1 MHIEED
7 FQTTGLDTG
16 APGWRFAV
24 ASGILGWVLD
34 AFDFFVVIFLL
45 DTLADHLHVQKKAIV
60 WTISIT
66 LAMRPVGALLFG
78 ALADRFGRRKPLMV
92 CVLYFSA
99 VTMLSGFAPNFVF
112 FALMRALYGIG
123 MGGYWG
129 IGASFAMENAPRK
142 RRGFLSGMMQGGYP
156 FGYLLAAVAMQSIRP
171 WLGWHALF
179 MVGSLL
185 AVIIVVL
192 TALSPESEAWK
203 LHRMGS
209 VGSIFRTLFHHKR
222 SFAYLLLV
230 MVVMSCLSHGTQD
243 LYPDFLKSMPWLK
256 TKMLLG
262 MEPLFGIPILYNI
275 GAITGALFFGHV
287 SERLGRRKAMIAAL
301 MLSLLSIP
309 AWAFG
314 GSLLVL
320 VLGSYLMQTGVQG
333 AFGVIPAHLNE
344 LSPDAVRS
352 LFPGFVYQLG
362 VLVASPAVGFEYI
375 LRDHLGYAWALTAF
389 ESLVIVSLIIIFAL
403 GPENRGRSFLVKSA
417 KHSLQT

>member
-1 MHIEED
+1 MAIEILSSPATE
-7 FQTTGLDTG
+7 QGR
-16 APGWRFAV
+16 PGWRFAV

-34 AFDFFVVIFLL
+34 AFDFFVVVFLF
-45 DTLADHLHVQKKAIV
+45 DVLAARLHVPKHAIV

-78 ALADRFGRRKPLMV
+78 ILADRYGRRRPLMV
-92 CVLYFSA
+92 CVAYFSTIT
-99 VTMLSGFAPNFVF
+99 VLSCFAPNYFF

-129 IGASFAMENAPRK
+129 IGASFAMENAPRN
-142 RRGFLSGMMQGGYP
+142 RRGFFSGLMQGGYP
-156 FGYLLAAVAMQSIRP
+156 FGYLMAAVCMQFVAP
-171 WLGWHALF
+171 HLGWRSMF
-179 MVGSLL
+179 FVG
-185 AVIIVVL
+185 APIAVVIIIL
-192 TALSPESEAWK
+192 TALSPESDAWR

-209 VGSIFRTLFHHKR
+209 VVSIFKTLWQHAG

-243 LYPDFLKSMPWLK
+243 LYPDFLKSLNFVRNAHVF
-256 TKMLLG
+256 G

-275 GAITGALFFGHV
+275 GAIGGALLFGGF
-287 SERLGRRKAMIAAL
+287 SERFGRRYAMIGAL
-301 MLSLLSIP
+301 ILSMLSIP

-314 GSLLVL
+314 SSILTLI
-320 VLGSYLMQTGVQG
+320 LGSFFMQTGVQG

-362 VLVASPAVGFEYI
+362 VLVASPAVSFEFA
-375 LRDHLGYAWALTAF
+375 LRDHLGYPWALTLF
-389 ESLVIVSLIIIFAL
+389 EFAVIASLILIFAF
-403 GPENRGRSFLVKSA
+403 GPEKRGRSFYTS
-417 KHSLQT
+417 

>member
-1 MHIEED
+1 MHIQED
-7 FQTTGLDTG
+7 SQTTGVDAG
-16 APGWRFAV
+16 AAGWRFAV

-60 WTISIT
+60 FTITIT

-78 ALADRFGRRKPLMV
+78 ALADRFGRRKPLIA
-92 CVLYFSA
+92 CVLYFST
-99 VTMLSGFAPNFVF
+99 VTVLSGFAPNYAF
-112 FALMRALYGIG
+112 FAVMRGLYGIG

-129 IGASFAMENAPRK
+129 IGASFAMEHAPRR
-142 RRGFLSGMMQGGYP
+142 RRGFLSGLMQGGYP
-156 FGYLLAAVAMQSIRP
+156 FGYLLAAVAMLTIRP
-171 WLGWHALF
+171 ALGWHAMFL
-179 MVGSLL
+179 VGSVL
-185 AVIIVVL
+185 AAVIVVL
-192 TALSPESEAWK
+192 TALSPESQAWK

-209 VGSIFRTLFHHKR
+209 VASIFRTLFEHKR

-243 LYPDFLKSMPWLK
+243 LYPDFLKSLPWLK
-256 TKMLLG
+256 ARTVFG
-262 MEPLFGIPILYNI
+262 MQPLFGIPILYNI
-275 GAITGALFFGHV
+275 GAITGALFFGGV
-287 SERLGRRKAMIAAL
+287 SERFGRRYAMMIAL
-301 MLSLLSIP
+301 LLSLLSIP

-314 GSLLVL
+314 SSLLVL

-362 VLVASPAVGFEYI
+362 VLVSSPAVSLEYL
-375 LRDHLGYAWALTAF
+375 LRDHLGYPWALTIF
-389 ESLVIVSLIIIFAL
+389 EVMVIVSLLLIFAF
-403 GPENRGRSFLVKSA
+403 GPEKRGRSFY
-417 KHSLQT
+417 T

>member
-7 FQTTGLDTG
+7 LHTTGVDAG
-16 APGWRFAV
+16 SAGWRFAV

-78 ALADRFGRRKPLMV
+78 ALADRFGRRKPLIV

-99 VTMLSGFAPNFVF
+99 VTILSGFAPNFVF

-129 IGASFAMENAPRK
+129 IGASFAMENAPRN

-179 MVGSLL
+179 VVGSLL
-185 AVIIVVL
+185 AVVIVVF

-209 VGSIFRTLFHHKR
+209 IGSIFRTLFHHKR

-243 LYPDFLKSMPWLK
+243 LYPDFLKNIPWLK
-256 TKMLLG
+256 AKLLLG
-262 MEPLFGIPILYNI
+262 MQPLFGIPIIYNI
-275 GAITGALFFGHV
+275 GAITGALFFGHI
-287 SERLGRRKAMIAAL
+287 SERFGRRKAMIAAL
-301 MLSLLSIP
+301 LMSLLSIP

-362 VLVASPAVGFEYI
+362 VLVASPAVGFEYL
-375 LRDHLGYAWALTAF
+375 LRDRLGYPWALTVF
-389 ESLVIVSLIIIFAL
+389 ESVVIVSLIIIFAL
-403 GPENRGRSFLVKSA
+403 GPEKRGRSFLIKSA
-417 KHSLQT
+417 

>member
-1 MHIEED
+1 MPIEED
-7 FQTTGLDTG
+7 FQTTDLDSG

-45 DTLADHLHVQKKAIV
+45 DSLADHLHVQKKAIV

-78 ALADRFGRRKPLMV
+78 ALADRFGRRKPLMI

-99 VTMLSGFAPNFVF
+99 VTILSGFAPNFVF

-156 FGYLLAAVAMQSIRP
+156 FGYLLAAVAMLSIRP

-209 VGSIFRTLFHHKR
+209 VGSIFRALLHHKR

-243 LYPDFLKSMPWLK
+243 LYPDFLKNMPWLK
-256 TKMLLG
+256 AKTLLG
-262 MEPLFGIPILYNI
+262 MEPLFGIPILYNV
-275 GAITGALFFGHV
+275 GAITGALFFGHI
-287 SERLGRRKAMIAAL
+287 SERFGRRKAMIAAL
-301 MLSLLSIP
+301 VLSLLSIP

-320 VLGSYLMQTGVQG
+320 VFGSYLMQTGVQG

-375 LRDHLGYAWALTAF
+375 LRDHLGYPWALTAF

-403 GPENRGRSFLVKSA
+403 GPEKRGRSFLVKPA
-417 KHSLQT
+417 KRSLQT

>member
-7 FQTTGLDTG
+7 LQTTGVDSG
-16 APGWRFAV
+16 NPGWRFAV
-24 ASGILGWVLD
+24 GSGILGWVLD

-78 ALADRFGRRKPLMV
+78 ALADRFGRRKPLIV
-92 CVLYFSA
+92 CVLYFSV
-99 VTMLSGFAPNFVF
+99 VTILSGFAPNFVF
-112 FALMRALYGIG
+112 FASMRGLYGIG

-142 RRGFLSGMMQGGYP
+142 RRGLLSGMMQGGYP
-156 FGYLLAAVAMQSIRP
+156 FGYLLAAVAMQSIQP
-171 WLGWHALF
+171 WFGWHALF
-179 MVGSLL
+179 IVGSLL
-185 AVIIVVL
+185 AVVIVVL

-203 LHRMGS
+203 LHRIGS

-243 LYPDFLKSMPWLK
+243 LYPDFLKSLPWLK
-256 TKMLLG
+256 VKTILRLD
-262 MEPLFGIPILYNI
+262 PLFGIPILYNI

-287 SERLGRRKAMIAAL
+287 SERFGRRKAMIAAL
-301 MLSLLSIP
+301 LLSLLSIP

-375 LRDHLGYAWALTAF
+375 LRDHLGYPWALTAF
-389 ESLVIVSLIIIFAL
+389 ESVVIVSLVIIFAL
-403 GPENRGRSFLVKSA
+403 GPEKRGKNFLAKSA
-417 KHSLQT
+417 